1 MFIESVRARA
11 TCNTII
17 SSHPVPSHRPC
28 TNSFLLSVHASR
40 SFPLLISFFFSLAH
54 SSILIYF
61 YFPFH
66 IVQFASSHPD
76 SIFYWKSCLFVR
88 FDLVS
93 SLPPPLSFFPL
104 LSLFSFFIPSTVV
117 ILFPRGRNPHRA
129 PDILSP
135 VVFTTSIQSYLI
147 WRRLAWNRHA
157 TVPPFSLSSSP
168 GRGSF
173 ISGIEGKEIER
184 PAVDYECHFYM
195 TLFSYFSLL
204 SPPLVHVN
212 NTTEDI
218 RENRRLD
225 IAASNHWISLGQVE
239 IISLRRKI
247 IIVFHSCTSSNGWIE
262 IIFIYNFHKHR
273 MKIK

>member
-40 SFPLLISFFFSLAH
+40 SFPLLISFFFLSPILPSLFTFTF
-54 SSILIYF
+54 LF
-61 YFPFH
+61 
-66 IVQFASSHPD
+66 VQFAFSHPD
-76 SIFYWKSCLFVR
+76 SIFYWKSCLFVPSVP
-88 FDLVS
+88 L
-93 SLPPPLSFFPL
+93 PLSFFPL

-157 TVPPFSLSSSP
+157 TIPPFSLSSTSP

-225 IAASNHWISLGQVE
+225 IAASNHSWISLGQVE

>member
-1 MFIESVRARA
+1 MQHYHL
-11 TCNTII
+11 I
-17 SSHPVPSHRPC
+17 SSGPVSSPVYQLFPPFRSRV
-28 TNSFLLSVHASR
+28 SLLSPPDFLFFLSR
-40 SFPLLISFFFSLAH
+40 PFFHPYLLLLSFSSSSPSLIQIRFFTEN
-54 SSILIYF
+54 
-61 YFPFH
+61 
-66 IVQFASSHPD
+66 
-76 SIFYWKSCLFVR
+76 
-88 FDLVS
+88 LVS
-93 SLPPPLSFFPL
+93 SFVPSVPPPLSFFPL

-157 TVPPFSLSSSP
+157 TISPFSLSSTSP

-225 IAASNHWISLGQVE
+225 IAASNHSWISLGQVE